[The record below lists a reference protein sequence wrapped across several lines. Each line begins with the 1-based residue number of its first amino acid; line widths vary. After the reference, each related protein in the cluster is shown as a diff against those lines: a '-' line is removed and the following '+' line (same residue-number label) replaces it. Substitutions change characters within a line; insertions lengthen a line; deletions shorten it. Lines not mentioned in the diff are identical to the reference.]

1 MTGTVFQF
9 CTVAHLEYPAGRT
22 ATDLASLREG
32 IARVPAES
40 LFFHITRVAF
50 RHPRARDLPPN
61 DFANWTAV
69 ALQEPELAERLAFAG
84 AQPLTELEDHRAAL
98 LRILDDALARK
109 SPEAVGPAAA
119 FHFISA
125 RSVKAP
131 LPFTAEHPEEVVH
144 LWPHVDAAAA
154 FYHLVEARV
163 LGPVSDSLTVWLRE
177 RGATRL
183 AESAE
188 GLTMGGMPLYRLH
201 REIGARWRRSLIGT
215 RLLERTEKSDA
226 ARRQEARDV
235 VARFAGRLRKPRE
248 DAGA

>member
-1 MTGTVFQF
+1 MTNAPFQF
-9 CTVAHLEYPAGRT
+9 STVAHLEYPAGRT

-61 DFANWTAV
+61 DFASWTSA
-69 ALQEPELAERLAFAG
+69 ALQQPEIAERLAFAG
-84 AQPLTELEDHRAAL
+84 AQPLTELEDHRAVL
-98 LRILDDALARK
+98 LRILDEARSRRRGEDA
-109 SPEAVGPAAA
+109 GQAAA

-125 RSVKAP
+125 RSVTAP
-131 LPFTAEHPEEVVH
+131 LPFTAEHPEQVVH
-144 LWPHVDAAAA
+144 LWPRVDTAAA

-163 LGPVSDSLTVWLRE
+163 LGPAADDLTVWLRA
-177 RGATRL
+177 RGAARL
-183 AESAE
+183 AEAAE
-188 GLTMGGMPLYRLH
+188 GLTMGGMPLHRLH
-201 REIGARWRRSLIGT
+201 REIGARWRRALIPA

-226 ARRQEARDV
+226 ARRQEAHAV

-248 DAGA
+248 ETPE